1 MEGADVAAQSVVEYF
16 LTDGYIDVL
25 SLAPFGK
32 VPVLE
37 SAVAGWK
44 ELSPYFANYSSETL
58 DQIANG
64 FETMQRWLFR
74 PEYGPIERAVV
85 GEIEGRLLI
94 PQVLS
99 NIALEG
105 IMTPE
110 TGAAWL
116 QAQVEASR
124 AEH

>member
-1 MEGADVAAQSVVEYF
+1 
-16 LTDGYIDVL
+16 
-25 SLAPFGK
+25 
-32 VPVLE
+32 
-37 SAVAGWK
+37 
-44 ELSPYFANYSSETL
+44 
-58 DQIANG
+58 
-64 FETMQRWLFR
+64 MQRWLFR

-116 QAQVEASR
+116 QEQVEAIR